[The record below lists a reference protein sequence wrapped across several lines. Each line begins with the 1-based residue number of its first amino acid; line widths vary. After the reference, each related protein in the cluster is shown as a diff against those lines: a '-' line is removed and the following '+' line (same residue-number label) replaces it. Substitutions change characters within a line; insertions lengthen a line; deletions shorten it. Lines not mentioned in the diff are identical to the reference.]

1 MDKEKILTISI
12 IITVVAVVFLLMGIS
27 FFLGRESNRGD
38 SSGQICPGPL
48 CENILPLPPTQ
59 GEPRACTQEAK
70 LCPDGSSVGRIG
82 PNCEF
87 APCPGTETELT
98 PDTSYAKPGGK
109 VCTQEMKQC
118 PNGGSVARTGPN
130 CEFSPCE

>member
-1 MDKEKILTISI
+1 MNKEKVLTISI
-12 IITVVAVVFLLMGIS
+12 IMIVFLLMAIS

-48 CENILPLPPTQ
+48 CESTLPMPPVQ
-59 GEPRACTQEAK
+59 GEPSACPQDAK

-87 APCPGTETELT
+87 APCPEAETGLT
-98 PDTSYAKPGGK
+98 PDTPYAQPGGR

-118 PNGGSVARTGPN
+118 PNGGFVARTGPN
-130 CEFSPCE
+130 CEFAPCE